1 VLELPAVDGDRAKRE
16 RKGSIAEL
24 RSVPR
29 TVTPITPVEIVRSD
43 GRRELYDS
51 LVFANVTRIA
61 KYGRLRSS
69 AAPTV
74 GCSRWCRVDT
84 ATGGE
89 SPPWRCAPRPVGSE
103 PKAHVSGV
111 EFATINAIPCQ
122 IDGEVLHRAPEGA
135 HHRLCPARRRH
146 GRANPD
152 VADPDPNQDRT
163 HPPLLGPFGIELSG
177 HGGGRFCRVS
187 GACLN

>member
-61 KYGRLRSS
+61 KYGRLSVFGR
-69 AAPTV
+69 P
-74 GCSRWCRVDT
+74 D
-84 ATGGE
+84 GGLFE
-89 SPPWRCAPRPVGSE
+89 V
-103 PKAHVSGV
+103 VS
-111 EFATINAIPCQ
+111 
-122 IDGEVLHRAPEGA
+122 
-135 HHRLCPARRRH
+135 RRH
-146 GRANPD
+146 GHRWRIAAMALRAATSGLGAQGPRQRRRIRDDQRCSLPD
-152 VADPDPNQDRT
+152 RRRSLHLFARGGSSSAVPRT
-163 HPPLLGPFGIELSG
+163 PSPRSREPRRS
-177 HGGGRFCRVS
+177 
-187 GACLN
+187 

>member
-1 VLELPAVDGDRAKRE
+1 
-16 RKGSIAEL
+16 
-24 RSVPR
+24 VPR
-29 TVTPITPVEIVRSD
+29 TVTPITPAEIVRSD

-61 KYGRLRSS
+61 KYGRLSIFGRPDGGLFEVVSRGHGHRWPI
-69 AAPTV
+69 AAMALRAASI
-74 GCSRWCRVDT
+74 GLG
-84 ATGGE
+84 AQ
-89 SPPWRCAPRPVGSE
+89 
-103 PKAHVSGV
+103 AHVSRV
-111 EFATINAIPCQ
+111 EFATINCSLSKSTAKSSTWRPI
-122 IDGEVLHRAPEGA
+122 GA

-152 VADPDPNQDRT
+152 VADPEPSQDRT
-163 HPPLLGPFGIELSG
+163 HSPLLGPFGIELSG